1 MSDFKIR
8 SYESVMKETYN
19 RVESNKCF
27 DIKLKPYKKDFLEKV
42 LFYFEEKEEFEKCVI
57 INNFINQRFS
67 HELNY
72 IK

>member
-1 MSDFKIR
+1 MNDFKI

-42 LFYFEEKEEFEKCVI
+42 LLYFEEKEEFEKCMV
-57 INNFINQRFS
+57 INNFINQRFN
-67 HELNY
+67 HKLNY
-72 IK
+72 TK

>member
-1 MSDFKIR
+1 MNNFKIR

-42 LFYFEEKEEFEKCVI
+42 LFYFEEKEEFEKCMVI
-57 INNFINQRFS
+57 NDFINKRFN

-72 IK
+72 TK

>member
-1 MSDFKIR
+1 MNDFKIR

-42 LFYFEEKEEFEKCVI
+42 LFYFEEKEEFEKCMVI
-57 INNFINQRFS
+57 NDFINKRFN

-72 IK
+72 TK